1 MHSRISTIVVKF
13 LSSVIILQM
22 STIISL
28 SNYVK
33 TK

>member
-1 MHSRISTIVVKF
+1 MHSRISIIVVKF

>member
-1 MHSRISTIVVKF
+1 MHSRISIIVVKS